1 MKLYLVRHGEAEGSA
16 GRAVGH
22 TDLPLSALGA
32 RDVEALAASW
42 QGPAPSSIFSSDLRR
57 AVESARIL
65 AARLGGAHIIDPRLR
80 EVSFGDWDG
89 RSWNEVY
96 ETDRQRFDA
105 WSERWWDLA
114 PPGGESFADL
124 LRRVFDWYRALGDEE
139 TVLAVAH
146 GGSIRALLSELL
158 ELPRDHAFHLQVSPA
173 RVSAVEVEEGT
184 AKLLFLD
191 QERFAR

>member
-1 MKLYLVRHGEAEGSA
+1 MKLYVVRHGEAEGSE

-22 TDLPLSALGA
+22 LDLPLSSAGA
-32 RDVEALAASW
+32 RNVEALATSW
-42 QGPAPSSIFSSDLRR
+42 QGPAPARTFSSDLRR

-65 AARLGGAHIIDPRLR
+65 AARLGGTPIIDPRLR
-80 EVSFGDWDG
+80 EVSFGDWEG
-89 RSWNEVY
+89 RAWDEIY
-96 ETDRQRFDA
+96 ETDRRRFDA

-114 PPGGESFADL
+114 PPGGESFAGL
-124 LRRVFDWYRALGDEE
+124 SRRVFAWYRALGEEE

-158 ELPRDHAFHLQVSPA
+158 ALPRDRAFHLQVSPA
-173 RVSAVEVEEGT
+173 RVSAVEVAGGA

-191 QERFAR
+191 QERFAL